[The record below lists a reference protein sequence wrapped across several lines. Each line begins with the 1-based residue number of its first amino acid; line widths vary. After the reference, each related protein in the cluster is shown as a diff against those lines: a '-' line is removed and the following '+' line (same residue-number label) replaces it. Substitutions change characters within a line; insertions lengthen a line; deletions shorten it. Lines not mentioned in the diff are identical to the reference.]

1 MINTLPEQAKRY
13 ALVIGVNNYED
24 PQVGDL
30 SGANRDARDRA
41 SDARYTHD
49 IDLLEESAVS
59 VAGLKMYIK
68 KIGVGQVILLLDVCR
83 NIASLGSVLRRPL
96 FTFRIEK
103 VVGMGSIGS
112 ITTKGD

>member
-13 ALVIGVNNYED
+13 ALVIGVNDYDDSRIGD
-24 PQVGDL
+24 PGE
-30 SGANRDARDRA
+30 AKREARDLA
-41 SDARYTHD
+41 SDAQYTHD

-83 NIASLGSVLRRPL
+83 NIASLGSLLRRPL